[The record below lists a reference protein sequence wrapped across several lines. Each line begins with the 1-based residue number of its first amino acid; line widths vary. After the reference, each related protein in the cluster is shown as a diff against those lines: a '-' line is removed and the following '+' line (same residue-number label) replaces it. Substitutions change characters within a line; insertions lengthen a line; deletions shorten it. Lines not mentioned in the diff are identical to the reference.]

1 MVFAP
6 SSLEAHTPL
15 EGELQSSGIAEK
27 MAGVTE
33 IQVEV
38 PPRLA
43 QNQSSIRPQPL
54 SPPESPISPLP
65 SNPFQMDPSS
75 LKEVQICSM
84 CHASRQLS
92 DQDANL
98 DVGDPCG
105 LPVANGFRR
114 YRSPVIVEKDTRE
127 ILERNG

>member
-1 MVFAP
+1 MVFTP
-6 SSLEAHTPL
+6 SRLEAHTPP
-15 EGELQSSGIAEK
+15 EGECQSSGIAEK
-27 MAGVTE
+27 MTGVTE

-38 PPRLA
+38 PPRLV
-43 QNQSSIRPQPL
+43 QNQSRIRPQPL
-54 SPPESPISPLP
+54 TPPMSPMSPLP

-84 CHASRQLS
+84 CRASRQLS

-114 YRSPVIVEKDTRE
+114 YRSPVIVEKDARE
-127 ILERNG
+127 ILEKDG

>member
-1 MVFAP
+1 MVFTP

-15 EGELQSSGIAEK
+15 EGEPQYSGIAEK

-54 SPPESPISPLP
+54 SPPVSPFSPLP
-65 SNPFQMDPSS
+65 SNPFQMDPSL
-75 LKEVQICSM
+75 LKEVQMCSM
-84 CHASRQLS
+84 CRASRQLS

-98 DVGDPCG
+98 GVGNSCE

-114 YRSPVIVEKDTRE
+114 YWSPVIVEEDTRE
-127 ILERNG
+127 ILEKNG